1 MCLGVVTAVGVVLAA
16 AGVAVVVL
24 QRERVVLTPAAGAM
38 LRAPVARARHGPAV
52 LRLVCQSALIDRNR
66 SAVALTR
73 HTQRLITHRPD
84 KEYHLMTSRR
94 RTVLALAA
102 GILLTAGC
110 GDETNSADNN
120 SANGNSAA
128 SSSAASG
135 NPVDRA
141 FARQMIAHH
150 QSAVQMAQIAQ
161 RRGSSVFV
169 KQLADDIVRTQTAEI
184 STLRDADR
192 RLKAADVSVGSLG
205 VPEHAMGMDG
215 DPAGLKTA
223 KRFDRALLKMM
234 IPHHE
239 GAIEMATAELNKGK
253 NPQLKALAQKIITA
267 QRREIAEMRKHP
279 DGRGDRRMD
288 GATDQHGAEHPR

>member
-1 MCLGVVTAVGVVLAA
+1 LRSRAA
-16 AGVAVVVL
+16 
-24 QRERVVLTPAAGAM
+24 
-38 LRAPVARARHGPAV
+38 
-52 LRLVCQSALIDRNR
+52 
-66 SAVALTR
+66 
-73 HTQRLITHRPD
+73 TQRLITHRPD
-84 KEYHLMTSRR
+84 KEYHPMTSRR

-110 GDETNSADNN
+110 GDETDSADNN
-120 SANGNSAA
+120 SANRNSAA

-192 RLKAADVSVGSLG
+192 RLKAADVSMGSLG

-215 DPAGLKTA
+215 DPASLKTA

-267 QRREIAEMRKHP
+267 QRREIAEMRKQP
-279 DGRGDRRMD
+279 DGRADRRMD